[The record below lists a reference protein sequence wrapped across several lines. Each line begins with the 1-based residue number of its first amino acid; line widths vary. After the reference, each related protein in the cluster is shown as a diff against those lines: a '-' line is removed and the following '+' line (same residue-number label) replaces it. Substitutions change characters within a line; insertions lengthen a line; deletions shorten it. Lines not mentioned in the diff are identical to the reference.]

1 MKTIREHIKNGTF
14 ASCYLL
20 YGKEKYLIRL
30 NETKLINA
38 IAGDGDSM
46 NFNQYRN
53 AGIDVNEVRSVAD
66 TVPFFAERRL
76 ISVKDS
82 GWFKGKCELAS
93 FIPEMPPT
101 TVILFVESDVDKSSE
116 MYKAVKEYGYV
127 CEINGMSDED
137 LRLFI
142 GSYFKKQGLGIT
154 ASDADFLT
162 ERVGTD
168 MNRITTE
175 MEKLSA
181 YCNGTG
187 VVTREDIIKCAFPIP
202 EGQIFAMMDAIIND
216 ERGKAVALYS
226 ELLSAQEKPLR
237 ILYML
242 TNNFYSFYKTLCFAD
257 AGMSADEIAAR
268 LGLRPFAVKKFLRR
282 RKSWSFAKVL
292 QAVEDGNDMERRVK
306 SGDLE
311 EHMAVESFLF
321 RYTTEVG

>member
-1 MKTIREHIKNGTF
+1 MKTIREHIKNGSF
-14 ASCYLL
+14 APCYLL
-20 YGKEKYLIRL
+20 YGKEKYLIQL
-30 NETKLINA
+30 TEGKLVDA
-38 IAGDGDSM
+38 LTEEGDSM

-53 AGIDVNEVRSVAD
+53 SGIDVTEVRSVAD
-66 TVPFFAERRL
+66 TVPFFAEKRL
-76 ISVKDS
+76 ILVKDS

-93 FIPEMPPT
+93 YIPEMPET

-116 MYKAVKEYGYV
+116 LYAAVKEHGYV
-127 CEINGMSDED
+127 CEINGMSEED

-142 GSYFKKQGLGIT
+142 GSFFKKQGLGIT

-168 MNRITTE
+168 MNRLTTE

-181 YCNGTG
+181 YCEGTG
-187 VVTREDIIKCAFPIP
+187 VVRREDILRIASPIP
-202 EGQIFAMMDAIIND
+202 EGQIFAMMDAIVND
-216 ERGKAVALYS
+216 DRSKAIALYT
-226 ELLSAQEKPLR
+226 ELLAAQEKPLR

-242 TNNFYSFYKTLCFAD
+242 TNNFYSFYKVLCLAD
-257 AGMSADEIAAR
+257 IGISADEIASR
-268 LGLRPFAVKKFLRR
+268 LGMRPFAVKKFMRR
-282 RKSWSFAKVL
+282 KKSWSFSKVL